1 MWFASGGSTLGRGG
15 AVREHDVRLQ
25 MHAAAGPVDD
35 EIHESESGILDATE
49 DVHGEEQAGGVAEEQ
64 KTPKPDPLRVVTAHD
79 GRKRVGSGHGRG
91 GRRRMRKS
99 ARARDALDDD
109 VGTRAGASLS
119 AGRWSGAQ
127 GPTWERAS
135 RRMVP
140 EPLSLELRRI
150 QRASASGSRA
160 SVDNGSGAASTAASG
175 TSAMNAQ
182 ASVATPLHA
191 RPQRATDARD
201 VSLGNFQDRR
211 MRPQRS
217 RRVHPGARAA
227 REKLTSSNERKFYQS
242 STRTES
248 PPRQLSLG
256 NGYHLTTDK
265 TGDPRAATLAQA
277 HAPVTVAVET
287 ARCPP
292 R

>member
-1 MWFASGGSTLGRGG
+1 
-15 AVREHDVRLQ
+15 
-25 MHAAAGPVDD
+25 
-35 EIHESESGILDATE
+35 
-49 DVHGEEQAGGVAEEQ
+49 
-64 KTPKPDPLRVVTAHD
+64 
-79 GRKRVGSGHGRG
+79 
-91 GRRRMRKS
+91 MRNQ
-99 ARARDALDDD
+99 RARDALDDD

-127 GPTWERAS
+127 GPTWRAS

-140 EPLSLELRRI
+140 EPLSLELAYPARERP
-150 QRASASGSRA
+150 GSRA

-201 VSLGNFQDRR
+201 VSLELPRQTHAT
-211 MRPQRS
+211 QRS
-217 RRVHPGARAA
+217 RRVHPEARAA
-227 REKLTSSNERKFYQS
+227 REKLMILERRKFYQS

-256 NGYHLTTDK
+256 PATT
-265 TGDPRAATLAQA
+265 
-277 HAPVTVAVET
+277 
-287 ARCPP
+287 
-292 R
+292 

>member
-1 MWFASGGSTLGRGG
+1 MTSGCRCTRRRGPSTTRSTRASRASSTRPRTCMGRSRQG
-15 AVREHDVRLQ
+15 ASRR
-25 MHAAAGPVDD
+25 
-35 EIHESESGILDATE
+35 
-49 DVHGEEQAGGVAEEQ
+49 EQ
-64 KTPKPDPLRVVTAHD
+64 KTPKPDPLRVVTAHTTGGSASGAGMVGAVGD
-79 GRKRVGSGHGRG
+79 GCENQ
-91 GRRRMRKS
+91 
-99 ARARDALDDD
+99 RARDALDDD

-227 REKLTSSNERKFYQS
+227 REKLTSSNERK
-242 STRTES
+242 
-248 PPRQLSLG
+248 
-256 NGYHLTTDK
+256 
-265 TGDPRAATLAQA
+265 
-277 HAPVTVAVET
+277 
-287 ARCPP
+287 
-292 R
+292 